1 MGDKMTELERELI
14 DDLDTLGDRLADE
27 ELTRDLYRAL
37 TNNVWRKRGA
47 EGHVSL
53 SWGRA
58 EEIVN
63 SLRERLGLPPVE
75 LAQTGGEGEVSTLA
89 GEELARLGWSST
101 PLNTSRHD
109 PAHAERP
116 ESPPPREQGEAQAP
130 VEDSRGWEREAHR
143 EAEDARLGDKA

>member
-1 MGDKMTELERELI
+1 MTELERVLI
-14 DDLDTLGDRLADE
+14 DDLDKLDDRFADE
-27 ELTRDLYRAL
+27 EFCSELYRAL
-37 TNNVWRKRGA
+37 TNNMWRKQGP

-63 SLRERLGLPPVE
+63 SLRERRGLPDLE
-75 LAQTGGEGEVSTLA
+75 LAQPGREGEVSRVV
-89 GEELARLGWSST
+89 GEELGRLGWSST

-116 ESPPPREQGEAQAP
+116 ESPPPAKQGEAQSP

-143 EAEDARLGDKA
+143 EAENARLGDKA